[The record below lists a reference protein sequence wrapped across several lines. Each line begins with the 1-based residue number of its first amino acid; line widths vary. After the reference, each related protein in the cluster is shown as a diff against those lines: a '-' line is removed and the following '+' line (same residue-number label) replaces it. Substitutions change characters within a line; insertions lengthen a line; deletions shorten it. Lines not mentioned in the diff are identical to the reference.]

1 MVSSTNA
8 SQGAQPQFHQVL
20 GRAADALSLQKTSTA
35 LEVQLASMAS
45 LNRLQVEFNPI
56 TTPNP
61 PFNQAASLLQQTIV
75 SFKGNSPS

>member
-1 MVSSTNA
+1 MISSTNS
-8 SQGAQPQFHQVL
+8 SQGAQPQFREVL
-20 GRAADALSLQKTSTA
+20 GRAADSVLIQKTSTA

-56 TTPNP
+56 TKPNP

-75 SFKGNSPS
+75 SFKGNSLG